1 MSKERAQSGQKTPI
15 LQPNSEQSVSL
26 LQNRLLGDVV
36 RYGDEDW
43 TIGSI
48 MFIGER
54 YYGLTAQDG
63 SVALVPAV
71 ALDNIA

>member
-1 MSKERAQSGQKTPI
+1 MKKGTDQNDPKTPI
-15 LQPNSEQSVSL
+15 LQPNSEQSASL

-36 RYGDEDW
+36 RYGGQSW
-43 TIGSI
+43 TIDSI
-48 MFIGER
+48 MYLGER

>member
-1 MSKERAQSGQKTPI
+1 MKQNEEQK
-15 LQPNSEQSVSL
+15 PNVSN
-26 LQNRLLGDVV
+26 QAAIAPSRLLGDVV
-36 RYGDEDW
+36 RYCGQSW

-48 MFIGER
+48 MYLGER

-63 SVALVPAV
+63 SVSLVPAV

>member
-1 MSKERAQSGQKTPI
+1 MKQNKEQK
-15 LQPNSEQSVSL
+15 PNVSN
-26 LQNRLLGDVV
+26 QAAIAPNRLLGNVV
-36 RYGDEDW
+36 RYGGQSW

-54 YYGLTAQDG
+54 YYGLTAKDG

>member
-1 MSKERAQSGQKTPI
+1 MKQNKEQKPMVDSQTAIAP
-15 LQPNSEQSVSL
+15 
-26 LQNRLLGDVV
+26 NRLLGDVV
-36 RYGDEDW
+36 RYGGEDW

>member
-1 MSKERAQSGQKTPI
+1 MSKSTDQEGSKTPI
-15 LQPNSEQSVSL
+15 LQPNNEQSASL

-36 RYGDEDW
+36 RYGGEDW

>member
-1 MSKERAQSGQKTPI
+1 MKQNKVQK
-15 LQPNSEQSVSL
+15 PNADSQAAIVP
-26 LQNRLLGDVV
+26 NRLLGDVV
-36 RYGDEDW
+36 RYGGQSW